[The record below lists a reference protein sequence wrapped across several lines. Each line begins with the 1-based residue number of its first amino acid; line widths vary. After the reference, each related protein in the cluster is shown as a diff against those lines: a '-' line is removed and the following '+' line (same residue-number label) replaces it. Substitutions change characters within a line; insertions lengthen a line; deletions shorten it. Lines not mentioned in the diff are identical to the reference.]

1 MTCVNMLHV
10 ELNEIINNMIIC
22 IYIIF
27 INIVPININNA
38 TTLLNHKISHKMT
51 MPHKL
56 VWMNENFM

>member
-10 ELNEIINNMIIC
+10 ELNEINNNMIIC

-38 TTLLNHKISHKMT
+38 TTLLNHKISHKMM